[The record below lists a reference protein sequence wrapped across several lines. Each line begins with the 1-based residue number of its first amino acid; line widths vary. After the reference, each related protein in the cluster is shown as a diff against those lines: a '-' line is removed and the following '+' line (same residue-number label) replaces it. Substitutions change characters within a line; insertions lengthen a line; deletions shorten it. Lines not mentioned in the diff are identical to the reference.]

1 MWRPTGICLCI
12 AVASSE
18 SAGRS
23 WSRRSGHGRA
33 HRPLPGLGADKRPS
47 GDREQRAEREEG
59 EIPCCLV
66 PGLANVV
73 NPKDV
78 MVDQTLNEV
87 EEAPADEQP
96 THECT
101 TTDRPAP
108 IGCASPEDPEA
119 DQHCA
124 PCRGVEQAIPKHVGL
139 QAGDSRFRVA
149 AFAAEH
155 VVPLEDLVEDDPVYE
170 AAEADADQDSGG
182 AGARDRLRGADR
194 WVRSLCGRQG
204 AVSARRRFGKNA
216 PRRAASG
223 ARVADNRSPS
233 PWPAP
238 LSLGWSRCPGVSYR
252 ALRRIVDAKCREASV
267 RLAFGEDFHTS
278 V

>member
-18 SAGRS
+18 SSGRS

-33 HRPLPGLGADKRPS
+33 HRPLSGLVAADKRPS

-73 NPKDV
+73 NPEDV

-124 PCRGVEQAIPKHVGL
+124 PCRGVEQPIPKHVVF
-139 QAGDSRFRVA
+139 QARDSRFRVA
-149 AFAAEH
+149 AFAAEQ

-170 AAEADADQDSGG
+170 AAEADAEQDSGG
-182 AGARDRLRGADR
+182 AGPGDRLRGANR
-194 WVRSLCGRQG
+194 RNELPGTLRGSQG
-204 AVSARRRFGKNA
+204 AVS
-216 PRRAASG
+216 
-223 ARVADNRSPS
+223 
-233 PWPAP
+233 
-238 LSLGWSRCPGVSYR
+238 
-252 ALRRIVDAKCREASV
+252 
-267 RLAFGEDFHTS
+267 
-278 V
+278 